1 MPQKVALICTIQ
13 RIDGYADTATNSEL
27 YAINISTA
35 LMTSDTMALN
45 GVEDLLRPWNW
56 TPVGGPTFKLTV
68 WLQIDPKDITKGNGI
83 TVTSI
88 TPPPLADAAKE
99 TLTASLTAQLEGAAA
114 LSNDL
119 ITFDNA
125 NPGNLPTSSNT
136 AMQPWPH
143 LLGHASTFPA
153 PVPQA
158 LNLVLFFRIPTVA
171 ANIQMVYAAPQF
183 SANGVTCDA
192 TGTNPAPAPPAAGSV
207 NIAPVSTWAYP
218 NIDPKL
224 PQVTVFQPGFSPQT
238 AAQSAWITGTPEDS
252 SNQDWRANLDQTLP
266 DTFDLAQ
273 RSIDALRALTA
284 DQIKAIFNFAADE
297 PQPTGAIRQA
307 LEDLRQAILSV
318 LRDTADFGLRFAP
331 DGVGLLQFVLRSLGQ
346 TDTLIQPIL
355 SALST
360 ADKNYGFN
368 TWQTSLQVLFP
379 GLLGLQPVAN
389 TQKAASSWPDAQ
401 ANLNNLIAQLDALQ
415 TRLADDAT
423 LAQCLFANWNATL
436 SSLQPPLPAW
446 NTLSSAVQSQLGTLS
461 SSHILRKRML
471 QANIGGAY
479 TNNLESIIPSIAIWK
494 QITAITSGNG
504 ADTGQL
510 QTNLETLL
518 PAFFASRFNQQPA
531 PAVTIDNSTRTPSI
545 AATQTG
551 FPQWQAL
558 LATMNANIT
567 AEAKDFAAS
576 LFPST
581 PKPTT
586 VPQPI
591 IVKFLE
597 TGQVPD
603 QNDPLR
609 SISGIGVLLLEK
621 GAADWS
627 ALNIASLYV
636 NTNQASAVG
645 TPPNWVLAASNIFAP
660 YRISLR
666 NGILQTAISYD
677 SNPLIAQSP
686 LTPMSKEV
694 ASGLS
699 GTQVTKANPLLQFRY
714 EPNLANFLD
723 PTKVDSWAHIYG
735 LKFGRTYQFLAFALT
750 NSGALP
756 PQLTDGISTW
766 NLQPPVSF
774 KADNLTLASSTYS
787 RRVPISHPRLPFT
800 AAADKGTLPTFPS
813 TVVPLARSLANSNP
827 ALAADTNGKALP
839 LLLLWATP
847 QNKQNPTASATYAFP
862 VRPPQINLETWERWV
877 AIYTD
882 PLPPPVPAPGPTPI
896 PAPAPVLSM
905 RNTRAAL
912 RSDFVTSAK
921 KSVADGVPFD
931 QQILASFA
939 SLDTSINDPAVSYLE
954 FVLTPISTNATK
966 IQPADFD
973 QLIPVPAPQ
982 AIASTFTYLD
992 GFAQVQSGAYIVT
1005 IGIGTAIDMK
1015 IDTTARTV
1023 NITVLE
1029 GDLWRLSVT
1038 PIVTQ
1043 DSYALFEKFI
1053 GGDNQF
1059 SQLVSVTDPTSNKPI
1074 SVYRTQAASR
1084 DLLIEVAAPI
1094 VDTKPQLIWRSLKLP
1109 FDAPNR
1115 MLTAT
1120 LDPSSLARP
1129 DLFYKAD
1136 ITRQVWRW
1144 MGRPFPGGTFPDG
1157 TPFDLP
1163 FPKALA
1169 AATDLNIEPI
1179 IENALY
1185 WEAQA
1190 FAERSL
1196 TDTHT
1201 TSSNLNYQL
1210 VSLSTVATDGTV
1222 TTKTTSPSAQAV
1234 LSKYD
1239 LSKDPR
1245 AHYYLLSLTLHSRY
1259 EDLPSFYPSQRVI
1272 SNLPIGK
1279 ASTPWNRVFLPAAAT
1294 SKAPPKPSILLCLP
1308 LTEPLDPT
1316 PPTNGQ
1322 PAPDIRTGFLVIAD
1336 EPWPQI
1342 AGLAEQLLATIQWAP
1357 DLNEPLESL
1366 DPGNPLPEIGPDP
1379 ILFSTPY
1386 SGPKNPGFADP
1397 GKPIGTTFDDLSSA
1411 PLFANTCF
1419 HFLLPDG
1426 LDLADWHMAKMTF
1439 IRSLRSDLTTPA
1451 IGNTLQ
1457 SEPSDPV
1464 WVQFLPSSYHFRYQ
1478 NVGAAAPAP
1487 APLNISQLSFQPAAT
1502 NGIQFYFDGK
1512 PVTILSGPVGV
1523 QTPPPQLEIWA
1534 MLMQQITDAAGK
1546 PGETYRGLFCAAQ
1559 GGSFQPMAGT
1569 KIGKETV
1576 YTPSPND
1583 VLYLIEVQKD
1593 TRNIDALADP
1603 GGIPATLFAPTNPD
1617 AEVTHRIVRLSPRI
1631 ANT

>member
-1 MPQKVALICTIQ
+1 MPQKVALICTTQ
-13 RIDGYADTATNSEL
+13 RIDGYADTATHTEL
-27 YAINISTA
+27 YAVNISTA
-35 LMTSDTMALN
+35 LMTSDTMTLN

-56 TPVGGPTFKLTV
+56 TPVGSPPLKLTV
-68 WLQIDPKDITKGNGI
+68 WLQTNPNDITKGNGI
-83 TVTSI
+83 AVTSI
-88 TPPPLADAAKE
+88 APPPLTDAAKE
-99 TLTASLTAQLEGAAA
+99 ALTISLTAQLEGAAA

-119 ITFDNA
+119 IIFDNT

-136 AMQPWPH
+136 AIQPWPH
-143 LLGHASTFPA
+143 LLAHASTFPA
-153 PVPQA
+153 PIPQA

-171 ANIQMVYAAPQF
+171 ANVQMVYVAPQF

-192 TGTNPAPAPPAAGSV
+192 TGTNPAPAPIAGKGS
-207 NIAPVSTWAYP
+207 IAPVSTWAYP
-218 NIDPKL
+218 NIDSKL
-224 PQVTVFQPGFSPQT
+224 PQVTVFQPGFSPHTATQT
-238 AAQSAWITGTPEDS
+238 AWITGTPEDS
-252 SNQDWRANLDQTLP
+252 SNQDWRTNLDQTLP

-273 RSIDALRALTA
+273 RSIDALRALTS

-297 PQPTGAIRQA
+297 PQPTDAIRQV

-318 LRDTADFGLRFAP
+318 LRDTADFGLRCAP

-346 TDTLIQPIL
+346 SNTQIQPTL
-355 SALST
+355 SALSA

-368 TWQTSLQVLFP
+368 TWQTSLQLLFP
-379 GLLGLQPVAN
+379 GLLVLQPIVN
-389 TQKAASSWPDAQ
+389 TQTAASPWPDAQ

-436 SSLQPPLPAW
+436 SSLPAW
-446 NTLSSAVQSQLGTLS
+446 KTLSSAVQTQLGALS

-471 QANIGGAY
+471 QANIGGIDA
-479 TNNLESIIPSIAIWK
+479 NLATWK
-494 QITAITSGNG
+494 QITTITAGNG
-504 ADTGQL
+504 ADTDQL
-510 QTNLETLL
+510 QTNFETLL
-518 PAFFASRFNQQPA
+518 PAFFASRFSQQPA
-531 PAVTIDNSTRTPSI
+531 PPVTIDNSTRNPSI

-558 LATMNANIT
+558 LAAMNTSIT

-576 LFPST
+576 LFPSA

-586 VPQPI
+586 VPQPL

-621 GAADWS
+621 GATDWS

-636 NTNQASAVG
+636 NANQTGAVG

-686 LTPMSKEV
+686 LSPMSLEV
-694 ASGLS
+694 VSGLP
-699 GTQVTKANPLLQFRY
+699 GAQVTKANPLFQFRY
-714 EPNLANFLD
+714 EPNLANLLD
-723 PTKVDSWAHIYG
+723 PTKVDSWARIYG
-735 LKFGRTYQFLAFALT
+735 LKFGRTYQFLAFAMT

-756 PQLTDGISTW
+756 PQLTDGIVPW
-766 NLQPPVSF
+766 NLQPPASF
-774 KADNLTLASSTYS
+774 KTDNLTSASAPYF

-800 AAADKGTLPTFPS
+800 TAGANNGTLPTFPS
-813 TVVPLARSLANSNP
+813 TVIPLARSLASSTP
-827 ALAADTNGKALP
+827 ALTADANGNALP

-847 QNKQNPTASATYAFP
+847 QNNQNPNATYSFP
-862 VRPPQINLETWERWV
+862 VRPPQINLQTWDRWV
-877 AIYTD
+877 ATYTD
-882 PLPPPVPAPGPTPI
+882 PPLPPLAPSPAPV
-896 PAPAPVLSM
+896 PAPVLSM

-912 RSDFVTSAK
+912 RTDFVTSAK
-921 KSVADGVPFD
+921 KSVADAFPLSV
-931 QQILASFA
+931 QISTSFA
-939 SLDTSINDPAVSYLE
+939 PLDTSIDDPAVSFLE
-954 FVLTPISTNATK
+954 FRLTPISTSATK
-966 IQPADFD
+966 VPSADLE
-973 QLIPVPAPQ
+973 QLIAIPAPQ

-992 GFAQVQSGAYIVT
+992 GFAQVQSGAYTVT

-1053 GGDNQF
+1053 GDENQF

-1074 SVYRTQAASR
+1074 SVYRARAASR

-1094 VDTKPQLIWRSLKLP
+1094 VDSKPELLWGCLKLP
-1109 FDAPNR
+1109 FDVPNR
-1115 MLTAT
+1115 MLTAS

-1136 ITRQVWRW
+1136 IKHQVWRW

-1169 AATDLNIEPI
+1169 AAPDLNVEPI
-1179 IENALY
+1179 LENALY

-1201 TSSNLNYQL
+1201 TFSNVNYQL
-1210 VSLSTVATDGTV
+1210 VSLSTVAADGTGTV
-1222 TTKTTSPSAQAV
+1222 TTKTTSPSAQAA
-1234 LSKYD
+1234 LSAYD

-1245 AHYYLLSLTLHSRY
+1245 AHYYLMSLTLHSRY
-1259 EDLPSFYPSQRVI
+1259 EDLPSFYLSQSVT
-1272 SNLPIGK
+1272 SNLRIDK

-1294 SKAPPKPSILLCLP
+1294 SKAPPKPRILLCLP
-1308 LTEPLDPT
+1308 LTEPFDPT
-1316 PPTNGQ
+1316 PPNNGQ
-1322 PAPDIRTGFLVIAD
+1322 PAPDTRTGFLVIAD

-1342 AGLAEQLLATIQWAP
+1342 AGLAEQLLATILWAP
-1357 DLNEPLESL
+1357 DPNEPLESL

-1386 SGPKNPGFADP
+1386 SGPKNPAFADP

-1419 HFLLPDG
+1419 HFPLPDG

-1439 IRSLRSDLTTPA
+1439 TRSLRSDLTTPA
-1451 IGNTLQ
+1451 IGNMLQ

-1478 NVGAAAPAP
+1478 NVGAASPAP
-1487 APLNISQLSFQPAAT
+1487 TPLNISQLSFQPAGT
-1502 NGIQFYFDGK
+1502 NGIQFYFDGY
-1512 PVTILSGPVGV
+1512 PVTILSGPAGV

-1546 PGETYRGLFCAAQ
+1546 PGETYRGLFRAAQ
-1559 GGSFQPMAGT
+1559 GGSFQPMVGT

-1576 YTPSPND
+1576 YTPSLND

-1593 TRNIDALADP
+1593 TRNIDVLADP
-1603 GGIPATLFAPTNPD
+1603 GGVPASLFSPTVASNPD
-1617 AEVTHRIVRLSPRI
+1617 HEITHRIVRLSPRI
-1631 ANT
+1631 ANA